1 MKKLLLSIGIIAT
14 LFTSCTKQKNVSP
27 ITPVVPPIDT
37 THIVDS
43 THIVD
48 TTWYPSNHNIDIIYN
63 NSKYSHNIFGS
74 FTYYKNGVVVYQ
86 SRPVDNPSHSSYDM
100 PYYRITNLEKNDSIS
115 VILDGYTIID
125 VTSGTPVESE
135 NFSQVDIVY
144 NGTVVAS
151 DTGHHQ
157 IRLSYVV
164 RN

>member
-1 MKKLLLSIGIIAT
+1 MKTNMKKLLLSIGIIAT

-27 ITPVVPPIDT
+27 SSIIPPVAPPI
-37 THIVDS
+37 
-43 THIVD
+43 D

-63 NSKYSHNIFGS
+63 NSTFSHNIFGS

-86 SRPVDNPSHSSYDM
+86 SRPVDNPNHSSYDM

-144 NGTVVAS
+144 NGTVVSS

-164 RN
+164 IN